1 MGDPAAIGG
10 SGWPGDPAQRTDFG
24 IYRAAFLRN
33 GVDPR
38 AWETMSLYEL
48 ESMMR
53 ALAKL
58 DNKGRAMTDD
68 EFEASKQRW
77 RDLGLPD
84 VRV

>member
-1 MGDPAAIGG
+1 
-10 SGWPGDPAQRTDFG
+10 
-24 IYRAAFLRN
+24 
-33 GVDPR
+33 
-38 AWETMSLYEL
+38 MSLYEL

-84 VRV
+84 VKV